1 MNPTVSFAKSRST
14 GEPATV
20 DAQGRM
26 QVRSTITALPRTRV
40 IQVTPEHGLSECRS
54 AVFEFIVFEFI
65 DAPGYHCTRKWS
77 VAYLHLAEVD

>member
-40 IQVTPEHGLSECRS
+40 IQVTPVNVLSECRS
-54 AVFEFIVFEFI
+54 AVFDLSMTRFTIAPASAGCMP
-65 DAPGYHCTRKWS
+65 APGGSRLKSWIP
-77 VAYLHLAEVD
+77 

>member
-26 QVRSTITALPRTRV
+26 QIRSTITALPRTRV
-40 IQVTPEHGLSECRS
+40 IQVTLEHGLSECRS
-54 AVFEFIVFEFI
+54 AVFEFI
-65 DAPGYHCTRKWS
+65 DDPGYHCTRKWS
-77 VAYLHLAEVD
+77 VACLYLAEVD